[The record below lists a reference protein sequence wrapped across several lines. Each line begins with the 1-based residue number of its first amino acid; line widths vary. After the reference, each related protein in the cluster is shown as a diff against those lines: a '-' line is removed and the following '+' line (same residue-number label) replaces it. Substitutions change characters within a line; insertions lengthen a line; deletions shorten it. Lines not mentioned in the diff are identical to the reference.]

1 MKQAGERPRG
11 SRTAIPQYLRSCQAP
26 LHQHQQHPLEGR
38 VPGVGASSD
47 GRYPAKL
54 SARQERTL
62 VSPYATGLCSPGS
75 PTLPSS
81 PPVARHLPS
90 PPVGRHSS
98 SPAQRDDDHAP
109 SKGQHS
115 MMSPDRE
122 RHQSPLCTQHH
133 QHHPQPQHHAY
144 IVSYA
149 CVTPTHNGYDGGAG
163 GRGGDTSSSHVHN
176 SSSASFASS
185 VSSTTAS
192 TSTTT
197 TTTTATSLPSPMSL
211 QDYPIRGT
219 ISPLS
224 SQVGVP
230 ARRQGGGGGR
240 DGDGPEEISFVFG
253 RPDTPDAAVVGRCMS
268 PPLSCGGG
276 GSKRPLSP
284 GSRDL
289 LPIRRTLSA
298 SASTS
303 LVVEREVMSP
313 PPVSS
318 SSSLWSW
325 GEGQMLQG
333 GVCCEHCNACLIDF
347 KRQALRLMFPDT
359 GNGPCLAQCS
369 FPDSQQQQRPFPTT
383 TGSSLAPRLSATR
396 AAGLDGCQPP
406 GPGYCAQTGMF
417 CPRMANCRS
426 ISKQGSGGE
435 IFIKQGSDMRSSEH
449 THQITGVALSCSLP
463 PGAWFCI
470 YHVRARA
477 GLNAVQHRIPQQRCR
492 LSSVVVVV
500 CTQQLV
506 VPGHVRQRLTNGQCQ
521 VCETQVRQLKQE
533 AVTML
538 RSIQLAQTAHSARA
552 ANIPALV
559 GSCNLDLQHRL
570 SGTLVCHALDSVP
583 CQ

>member
-1 MKQAGERPRG
+1 
-11 SRTAIPQYLRSCQAP
+11 
-26 LHQHQQHPLEGR
+26 
-38 VPGVGASSD
+38 
-47 GRYPAKL
+47 
-54 SARQERTL
+54 
-62 VSPYATGLCSPGS
+62 
-75 PTLPSS
+75 
-81 PPVARHLPS
+81 
-90 PPVGRHSS
+90 
-98 SPAQRDDDHAP
+98 
-109 SKGQHS
+109 
-115 MMSPDRE
+115 MSPDRE

-163 GRGGDTSSSHVHN
+163 GRGVDTSSSHVHN

-197 TTTTATSLPSPMSL
+197 TTTTASSLPSPMSL

-253 RPDTPDAAVVGRCMS
+253 RPDTPDAAVVGRCVS

-359 GNGPCLAQCS
+359 GNGPCLAQ
-369 FPDSQQQQRPFPTT
+369 
-383 TGSSLAPRLSATR
+383 
-396 AAGLDGCQPP
+396 
-406 GPGYCAQTGMF
+406 
-417 CPRMANCRS
+417 
-426 ISKQGSGGE
+426 
-435 IFIKQGSDMRSSEH
+435 
-449 THQITGVALSCSLP
+449 
-463 PGAWFCI
+463 
-470 YHVRARA
+470 
-477 GLNAVQHRIPQQRCR
+477 
-492 LSSVVVVV
+492 VV
-500 CTQQLV
+500 T
-506 VPGHVRQRLTNGQCQ
+506 
-521 VCETQVRQLKQE
+521 
-533 AVTML
+533 
-538 RSIQLAQTAHSARA
+538 
-552 ANIPALV
+552 
-559 GSCNLDLQHRL
+559 
-570 SGTLVCHALDSVP
+570 
-583 CQ
+583 